1 MAAIRRGKGDVIPV
15 APQSA
20 DTPSRPESPS
30 GPGGSGA
37 FLEHSQSNSN
47 SNSNNSANKNNS
59 PRNQFGGPGLS
70 ASSGGFAF
78 GVEGGGA
85 AGGVGDGGG
94 GFRGGGG
101 GGEGGG
107 ASAETLNLLSDRC
120 AGLRLL
126 LLFFSLTVCRNWIFV
141 VIFAGNMLLEPQ
153 VVVT

>member
-1 MAAIRRGKGDVIPV
+1 MPRRTGRQTDVLLEELEPQQLMSAVLREFLLLMAAIRRGKGDVIPV

-78 GVEGGGA
+78 GVE
-85 AGGVGDGGG
+85 
-94 GFRGGGG
+94 
-101 GGEGGG
+101 
-107 ASAETLNLLSDRC
+107 
-120 AGLRLL
+120 
-126 LLFFSLTVCRNWIFV
+126 
-141 VIFAGNMLLEPQ
+141 
-153 VVVT
+153 